1 MLGKLKED
9 QCGWNTMW
17 RVVQDVF
24 GVPRWHSG
32 EESGLSM
39 PSYKLCGAAKKKREV
54 GGSNY
59 AQALYWRGGRQRMR
73 WLDSINRLDG
83 LEFEQT
89 PGESGGEGSL
99 ECCSPWGCKELDM
112 T

>member
-1 MLGKLKED
+1 MTNIISNEFDMLGKLKED

-39 PSYKLCGAAKKKREV
+39 PSYKLCSAAKKKE
-54 GGSNY
+54 
-59 AQALYWRGGRQRMR
+59 RGG
-73 WLDSINRLDG
+73 W
-83 LEFEQT
+83 
-89 PGESGGEGSL
+89 
-99 ECCSPWGCKELDM
+99 ELDNIHFCLP
-112 T
+112 

>member
-54 GGSNY
+54 GGSWIMY
-59 AQALYWRGGRQRMR
+59 TFVYLEISLSECVRSGRIMHRPCSGEGGGR
-73 WLDSINRLDG
+73 G
-83 LEFEQT
+83 
-89 PGESGGEGSL
+89 
-99 ECCSPWGCKELDM
+99 
-112 T
+112 